1 MLDSLYVKNLALIDE
16 EEVTFTEGLN
26 VLSGETG
33 AGKSILIGSV
43 LIALGAKVHKE
54 MIRANEKEAY
64 IELIFSPTHPAV
76 LEKLREYDIE
86 PEDGQLII
94 SKKITASKSVSKIN
108 KEAYPA
114 SKVREVASLL
124 LDVHGQHDHQ
134 ALIHQHKQLE
144 IVDRSGGKKL
154 KEAKEQTAQYYRVW
168 KQYKDELD
176 SYSVDEDERLRRM
189 DILCYEL
196 DELKEASI
204 TPGEEARLSKE
215 WKRLSEREH
224 IITAYQELTSLLG
237 YESNGACDL
246 CGRAEHALKGI
257 SDADEE
263 AQSLYDQLTDAE
275 SIIHDICREASE
287 RLDAMQ
293 DEELDTAKIEERLDQ
308 IRHLM
313 QKYRCDEEGLLELT
327 EKKEQELEK
336 YRHFEEEKARAQKLC
351 QNAFVKLEQ
360 AANDLS
366 SKRRKCA
373 DLLCS
378 QLIKA
383 LVDLNFL
390 DVRFEIHMDQTEQI
404 GPGGK
409 DVVTF
414 YIATNPGEAL
424 KPLAAVASGGELSR
438 IMLAVKS
445 VMAQKEE
452 IETLIFDEID
462 TGISGRTAQKVA
474 KRLSETA
481 KGSQVICI
489 SHLAQIVSMADT
501 HFLIEKNAENERTT
515 THITKL
521 SEEESIREV
530 ARLLGGA
537 EITKNV
543 LDTAKEMNPRLQNDK
558 QTHTNSRKMKGR
570 LLVCK

>member
-327 EKKEQELEK
+327 EKKEQEQMLQKQQEFLKRKEK
-336 YRHFEEEKARAQKLC
+336 
-351 QNAFVKLEQ
+351 
-360 AANDLS
+360 
-366 SKRRKCA
+366 
-373 DLLCS
+373 
-378 QLIKA
+378 
-383 LVDLNFL
+383 
-390 DVRFEIHMDQTEQI
+390 
-404 GPGGK
+404 
-409 DVVTF
+409 
-414 YIATNPGEAL
+414 
-424 KPLAAVASGGELSR
+424 
-438 IMLAVKS
+438 
-445 VMAQKEE
+445 
-452 IETLIFDEID
+452 
-462 TGISGRTAQKVA
+462 
-474 KRLSETA
+474 
-481 KGSQVICI
+481 
-489 SHLAQIVSMADT
+489 LAQIYNGSAMSLVQFADKYYYKEDKQQAMNMVYEKLLEWPAGCVQELT
-501 HFLIEKNAENERTT
+501 PIDTQNFFVLCGMLAKYETRPKQELLDMVKNMIE
-515 THITKL
+515 
-521 SEEESIREV
+521 
-530 ARLLGGA
+530 GGA
-537 EITKNV
+537 
-543 LDTAKEMNPRLQNDK
+543 AA
-558 QTHTNSRKMKGR
+558 
-570 LLVCK
+570 

>member
-134 ALIHQHKQLE
+134 ALIHQNKQLE
-144 IVDRSGGKKL
+144 IVDRSGGKNL
-154 KEAKEQTAQYYRVW
+154 KEAKEQTAKYYRVW

-313 QKYRCDEEGLLELT
+313 QKYRCDEEGLLKMT

-543 LDTAKEMNPRLQNDK
+543 LDTAKEMKDMANRTKESQITK
-558 QTHTNSRKMKGR
+558 
-570 LLVCK
+570 

>member
-16 EEVTFTEGLN
+16 AEVTFTEGLN

-54 MIRANEKEAY
+54 LIRANEKEAY
-64 IELIFSPTHPAV
+64 IELIFSPTHPAI

-94 SKKITASKSVSKIN
+94 SKKITATKSVSKIN

-114 SKVREVASLL
+114 SKVREVAALL
-124 LDVHGQHDHQ
+124 LDVHGQRDHQ
-134 ALIHQHKQLE
+134 SLLLANKQLE
-144 IVDRSGGKKL
+144 IVDRSGGKEIK
-154 KEAKEQTAQYYRVW
+154 KAKEQTANCYQIW

-176 SYSVDEDERLRRM
+176 SYAVDEDERLRRM
-189 DILCYEL
+189 DILSYEI
-196 DELKEASI
+196 DELQEAAVS
-204 TPGEEARLSKE
+204 PGEEERLSKE

-224 IITAYQELTSLLG
+224 IVSAYQELTALLG
-237 YESNGACDL
+237 YESGACDL
-246 CGRAEHALKGI
+246 CGKAEHALKGVTQV
-257 SDADEE
+257 DDTAED
-263 AQSLYDQLTDAE
+263 LYAQLTDAE
-275 SIIHDICREASE
+275 SILHDICREASE

-293 DEELDTAKIEERLDQ
+293 DEELDTGKIEERLDQ

-313 QKYRCDEEGLLELT
+313 QKYRCDENGLLELE
-327 EKKEQELEK
+327 EKKEKELEK
-336 YRHFEEEKARAQKLC
+336 YRHFEEEKARVTVACDKAFKELEAAAGKLSI
-351 QNAFVKLEQ
+351 Q
-360 AANDLS
+360 
-366 SKRRKCA
+366 RKNSA
-373 DLLCS
+373 KLLCD
-378 QLIKA
+378 QLITA

-390 DVRFEIHMDQTEQI
+390 DVRLEIRIEETSQI
-404 GPGGK
+404 GANGK
-409 DVVTF
+409 DSAIF

-424 KPLAAVASGGELSR
+424 KPLSTVASGGELSR

-481 KGSQVICI
+481 KSSQVICI

-501 HFLIEKNAENERTT
+501 HFLIEKNAENEVTT
-515 THITKL
+515 THINRL
-521 SEEESIREV
+521 SEEESIREI
-530 ARLLGGA
+530 ARLLGG
-537 EITKNV
+537 EKITQNV
-543 LDTAKEMNPRLQNDK
+543 LDTAKEMKDMANRTKESQI
-558 QTHTNSRKMKGR
+558 TNR
-570 LLVCK
+570 

>member
-134 ALIHQHKQLE
+134 ALIHQNKQLE
-144 IVDRSGGKKL
+144 IVDRSGGKNL
-154 KEAKEQTAQYYRVW
+154 KEAKEQTAKYYRVW

-204 TPGEEARLSKE
+204 TPGEEARLSKD
-215 WKRLSEREH
+215 WKRLSGREH

-257 SDADEE
+257 SEADEE

-313 QKYRCDEEGLLELT
+313 QKYRCDEEGLLKLT

-336 YRHFEEEKARAQKLC
+336 YRHFEEEKARAQNLC
-351 QNAFVKLEQ
+351 QNAFIKLEQ
-360 AANDLS
+360 SADDLS

-373 DLLCS
+373 DLLCD

-390 DVRFEIHMDQTEQI
+390 DVRFEIRMDHTEQI

-543 LDTAKEMNPRLQNDK
+543 LDTAKEMKDMANRTKESQITK
-558 QTHTNSRKMKGR
+558 
-570 LLVCK
+570 

>member
-134 ALIHQHKQLE
+134 ALIHQHEQLE

-154 KEAKEQTAQYYRVW
+154 KEAKEQTAQYYRIW

-313 QKYRCDEEGLLELT
+313 QKYRCD
-327 EKKEQELEK
+327 
-336 YRHFEEEKARAQKLC
+336 EEEKARAQKLC

-501 HFLIEKNAENERTT
+501 HFLIEKSAENERTT

-543 LDTAKEMNPRLQNDK
+543 LDTAKEMKDMANRTKESQITK
-558 QTHTNSRKMKGR
+558 
-570 LLVCK
+570 

>member
-1 MLDSLYVKNLALIDE
+1 MIEKAYEILKTYFGYSEFRYGQQELITNLINGTDC
-16 EEVTFTEGLN
+16 VGIMP
-26 VLSGETG
+26 TG

-543 LDTAKEMNPRLQNDK
+543 LDTAKEMKDMANRTKESQITK
-558 QTHTNSRKMKGR
+558 
-570 LLVCK
+570 

>member
-134 ALIHQHKQLE
+134 AFIHQHKQLE

-154 KEAKEQTAQYYRVW
+154 KEAKEQTAQYYRIW

-313 QKYRCDEEGLLELT
+313 QKYRCDEEGLLKLT

-445 VMAQKEE
+445 VIAQKEE

-543 LDTAKEMNPRLQNDK
+543 LDTAKEMKDMANRTKESQITK
-558 QTHTNSRKMKGR
+558 
-570 LLVCK
+570 

>member
-134 ALIHQHKQLE
+134 AFIHQHKQLE

-154 KEAKEQTAQYYRVW
+154 KEAKEQTAQYYRIW

-313 QKYRCDEEGLLELT
+313 QKYRCDEEGLLKLT

-404 GPGGK
+404 GSGGK

-543 LDTAKEMNPRLQNDK
+543 LDTAKEMKDMANRTKESQITK
-558 QTHTNSRKMKGR
+558 
-570 LLVCK
+570 

>member
-134 ALIHQHKQLE
+134 ALIHHKQLE

-176 SYSVDEDERLRRM
+176 SYSVDEDERLRCM

-313 QKYRCDEEGLLELT
+313 QKYRCDEEGLLKLT

-404 GPGGK
+404 GSGGK

-543 LDTAKEMNPRLQNDK
+543 LDTAKEMKDMANRTKESQITK
-558 QTHTNSRKMKGR
+558 
-570 LLVCK
+570 